1 MEYLLIF
8 FMAFISVILL
18 LILLL
23 TGITLAF
30 TVKTSVHLI
39 SLIELI
45 NPDDEE
51 YEAEPEPEPV
61 LRVMEED
68 KTEQNDE
75 E

>member
-30 TVKTSVHLI
+30 AVKTSIHLI

-45 NPDDEE
+45 NPDEEE
-51 YEAEPEPEPV
+51 YEAEPEPI

-68 KTEQNDE
+68 KIEQNDE

>member
-8 FMAFISVILL
+8 FMAFVSAVLL

-23 TGITLAF
+23 AGITLAF
-30 TVKTSVHLI
+30 TVKTSIHLI

-45 NPDDEE
+45 NPDEHEE
-51 YEAEPEPEPV
+51 ETAEEPV

-68 KTEQNDE
+68 KIEQNDE

>member
-8 FMAFISVILL
+8 FMAFVSVILL

-30 TVKTSVHLI
+30 TVKTSIHLI

-45 NPDDEE
+45 NPDEEE
-51 YEAEPEPEPV
+51 YEAEPEPI

-68 KTEQNDE
+68 KIEQNDE